1 MQPRASSC
9 ARRYRLDSRTPLAKE
24 VTILELSWNCCANKE
39 ANSLIRAPLREFF
52 EQLFASQ
59 QDLKHQTTKH
69 HTTKHHTTKHHTA
82 HHRSRRVT
90 DNGKTRRTESQT
102 TPRTA
107 LPTTFTGRAV

>member
-69 HTTKHHTTKHHTA
+69 HTT